1 MFVAFAAGA
10 LLILIIAPE
19 TNTLLY
25 TVLFFGF
32 LGAAA
37 FSMAH
42 IFTRTVLD
50 RRKR

>member
-1 MFVAFAAGA
+1 MFVAFVVGA
-10 LLILIIAPE
+10 LVILIIAPE

-32 LGAAA
+32 LGGVA